1 MLKPKR
7 VRMIKS
13 NTLDTCMNLAYEE
26 YFMNTVDSDE
36 WILFWW
42 QSKNAVVIGRNQN
55 PYQECNIEK
64 MKADNVQLV
73 RRLSGGGA
81 VYHDTGNLNFSFI
94 SKGDLFNIENHFNL
108 LIDAL
113 ADLGIESE
121 FTGRNDL
128 SAKGRKF
135 SGNAFIHDEDKHLH
149 HGTLLIDSDVTKI
162 SNYLNVSHE
171 KLDTKGFDS
180 VKARVINL
188 NTISPDITIDKII
201 SSTQKSIE
209 KKIGCRVVRNELS
222 DINGDQVKVYL
233 DKYYSDLWNYGDTPS
248 FSCEMHQRFDWGTI
262 SISMDIDE
270 GIIKQTAITTDA
282 LEVDAFTKLSSQ
294 LKETMLIPDHVYE
307 QIKTIGLNRS
317 MANDVYQLISN
328 KIFS

>member
-7 VRMIKS
+7 IQMLKS

-26 YFMNTVDSDE
+26 YFMNTVGEDE
-36 WILFWW
+36 WVVFWW

-64 MKADNVQLV
+64 MKADDVRLV

-94 SKGDLFNIENHFNL
+94 SKGELFNTENHFKI

-113 ADLGIESE
+113 AELGIESE

-128 SAKGRKF
+128 STGGRKF
-135 SGNAFIHDEDKHLH
+135 SGNAFIHDDDKHLH

-180 VKARVINL
+180 VKSRVINL
-188 NTISPDITIDKII
+188 NVVNPDITIDKII
-201 SSTQKSIE
+201 KSTEKSIE
-209 KKIGCRVVRNELS
+209 KNVGCQVIRKDLAE
-222 DINGDQVKVYL
+222 INGDQVKVYL

-248 FSCEMHQRFDWGTI
+248 FSCEMQKRFDWGSL
-262 SISMDIDE
+262 SIAMDIDE
-270 GIIKQTAITTDA
+270 GIIKETAITTDA
-282 LEVDAFTKLSSQ
+282 LEVEEFSILTKE
-294 LKETMLIPDHVYE
+294 LKDVLLIPDHVYNK
-307 QIKTIGLNRS
+307 IKNAGLKQS
-317 MANDVYQLISN
+317 IVNDIYELISN
-328 KIFS
+328 KMFT